1 MSNFNQYSWFNTKR
15 TELATLL
22 QESATVIKDL
32 SMPQFSGN
40 LKKLSQKV
48 HSDTFKIQLVGT
60 FKNGKSTFI
69 NALLGEDILPTRS
82 LPCTAVVSEV
92 KYGDTKKAI
101 LHFRN
106 PLPDKLIDCI
116 PDATLNH
123 MRKHGMK
130 NVPPMEIEYDRIDDY
145 VTIPI
150 DGDPEEISMMSPYMA
165 VELFYPSPLLKEGV
179 EIIDSPGLNE
189 ADERTRVTLEYLDKA
204 DAIIV
209 LLDATKLCSKDEIET
224 IESILLAKG
233 FNDMFFVVNRI
244 DLIPARERGD
254 VEKFAKAKL
263 NGYSK
268 NDIYYISALQAVDA
282 KIEGDDTKYINSG
295 MKAFEDRLTV
305 FLTKDKGRIKL
316 VQPARELNNI
326 LSTEALYKNIPR
338 QRKELSLDLQKLEEN
353 YKKAKPQ
360 LDDLKIKKSQL
371 SEKLHLR
378 IEQSGVYIRRA
389 LLSYFKE
396 LTNKVPAWVKEYQP
410 KEGVG
415 FASRSKIEKLSK
427 DISNY
432 VTDKIKKDSA
442 AWTTEVLRPLID
454 EKATEIFEYGEE
466 ELKKLYISIDEVNAM
481 LSGLSIYVQTAK
493 GWERALGVATLCL
506 GSASGAYM
514 MVNGF
519 HFKDIVKTIAIDF
532 GVGTTLLI
540 LGLTNPVIAIAAAAG
555 VVWNAVARGQSQA
568 VQGAKDAVTKQ
579 ICDAI
584 NSKSSIQ
591 AEDMAKNIMSELN
604 KFADNALSGID
615 TEISDIQSRVND
627 ILATKKKGKAHVESR
642 KKLIDACEEK
652 IQAICGKLDALVFE
666 LAGMN

>member
-555 VVWNAVARGQSQA
+555 VVWHAVARGQSQA

>member
-101 LHFRN
+101 LHFRD

-555 VVWNAVARGQSQA
+555 VVWHAVARGQSQA

>member
-1 MSNFNQYSWFNTKR
+1 MSNFNQYSWFKTKR

-69 NALLGEDILPTRS
+69 NALLGEDILPTRI

-92 KYGDTKKAI
+92 KYGDSKKAI

-116 PDATLNH
+116 PEATLNH

-130 NVPPMEIEYDRIDDY
+130 NVPPMEIEYDRIDEY

-189 ADERTRVTLEYLDKA
+189 ADERTRVTLDYLDKA

-224 IESILLAKG
+224 IENILLAKG

-316 VQPARELNNI
+316 VQPAKELNNI

-353 YKKAKPQ
+353 YNKAKPQ
-360 LDDLKIKKSQL
+360 LDELKIKKSQL

-415 FASRSKIEKLSK
+415 FASKPKIEKLSK
-427 DISNY
+427 DISKY
-432 VTDKIKKDSA
+432 VREKIKKDSA

-481 LSGLSIYVQTAK
+481 LSGLSIDVKTAK

-519 HFKDIVKTIAIDF
+519 HFKDIVKTIAIDL

-540 LGLTNPVIAIAAAAG
+540 LGLANPVIAIAAAAG
-555 VVWNAVARGQSQA
+555 VVWNAVSRGQSQA

-579 ICDAI
+579 ICDTL

-591 AEDMAKNIMSELN
+591 AEDMANNIMSELN

-627 ILATKKKGKAHVESR
+627 ILATKKKGEAHVESR
-642 KKLIDACEEK
+642 KKLIDACEGK

>member
-1 MSNFNQYSWFNTKR
+1 MSNFNQYSWFKTKR

-92 KYGDTKKAI
+92 KYGDTKKAV

-189 ADERTRVTLEYLDKA
+189 ADERTRVTLDYLDKA

-224 IESILLAKG
+224 IENILLAKG

-316 VQPARELNNI
+316 VQPAKELNNI

-353 YKKAKPQ
+353 YNKAKPQ
-360 LDDLKIKKSQL
+360 LDELKIKKSQL

-415 FASRSKIEKLSK
+415 FASKSKIEKLSK
-427 DISNY
+427 DISKY
-432 VTDKIKKDSA
+432 VTEKIKKDSA

-481 LSGLSIYVQTAK
+481 LSGLSIDVKTAK

-519 HFKDIVKTIAIDF
+519 HFKDIVKTIAIDL

-540 LGLTNPVIAIAAAAG
+540 LGLANPVIAIAAAAG
-555 VVWNAVARGQSQA
+555 VVWNAVSRGQSQA

-579 ICDAI
+579 ICDTL

-591 AEDMAKNIMSELN
+591 AEDMANNIMSELN

-627 ILATKKKGKAHVESR
+627 ILATKKKGEAHVESR
-642 KKLIDACEEK
+642 KKLIDACEGK

>member
-106 PLPDKLIDCI
+106 PLPDKLIDYI

-481 LSGLSIYVQTAK
+481 LSGLSIAVQTAK

-555 VVWNAVARGQSQA
+555 VVWIAVARGQSQA

>member
-555 VVWNAVARGQSQA
+555 VVWKAVEIGQSQA

>member
-189 ADERTRVTLEYLDKA
+189 ADERTRVTLDYLDKA

-209 LLDATKLCSKDEIET
+209 LLDAAKLCSKDEMET
-224 IESILLAKG
+224 IENILLAKG
-233 FNDMFFVVNRI
+233 FNDMFFVVNRM

-254 VEKFAKAKL
+254 IEKFAKAKL
-263 NGYSK
+263 N
-268 NDIYYISALQAVDA
+268 
-282 KIEGDDTKYINSG
+282 
-295 MKAFEDRLTV
+295 
-305 FLTKDKGRIKL
+305 
-316 VQPARELNNI
+316 
-326 LSTEALYKNIPR
+326 
-338 QRKELSLDLQKLEEN
+338 
-353 YKKAKPQ
+353 
-360 LDDLKIKKSQL
+360 
-371 SEKLHLR
+371 
-378 IEQSGVYIRRA
+378 
-389 LLSYFKE
+389 
-396 LTNKVPAWVKEYQP
+396 
-410 KEGVG
+410 
-415 FASRSKIEKLSK
+415 
-427 DISNY
+427 
-432 VTDKIKKDSA
+432 
-442 AWTTEVLRPLID
+442 
-454 EKATEIFEYGEE
+454 
-466 ELKKLYISIDEVNAM
+466 
-481 LSGLSIYVQTAK
+481 
-493 GWERALGVATLCL
+493 
-506 GSASGAYM
+506 
-514 MVNGF
+514 
-519 HFKDIVKTIAIDF
+519 
-532 GVGTTLLI
+532 
-540 LGLTNPVIAIAAAAG
+540 
-555 VVWNAVARGQSQA
+555 
-568 VQGAKDAVTKQ
+568 
-579 ICDAI
+579 
-584 NSKSSIQ
+584 
-591 AEDMAKNIMSELN
+591 
-604 KFADNALSGID
+604 
-615 TEISDIQSRVND
+615 
-627 ILATKKKGKAHVESR
+627 
-642 KKLIDACEEK
+642 
-652 IQAICGKLDALVFE
+652 
-666 LAGMN
+666 

>member
-1 MSNFNQYSWFNTKR
+1 MSNFNQYSWFKTKR

-22 QESATVIKDL
+22 QESSIVIKDL

-60 FKNGKSTFI
+60 FKNGKSKFI
-69 NALLGEDILPTRS
+69 NALLGEDILPTRN

-101 LHFRN
+101 LYFRN

-130 NVPPMEIEYDRIDDY
+130 NVPPMEIEYDRIEDY

-150 DGDPEEISMMSPYMA
+150 DGDPEEISMMSPYMS
-165 VELFYPSPLLKEGV
+165 VEIFYPSPLLKEGV

-189 ADERTRVTLEYLDKA
+189 ADERTRVTLDYLDKA

-224 IESILLAKG
+224 IENILLAKG
-233 FNDMFFVVNRI
+233 FNDMFFVVNKI
-244 DLIPARERGD
+244 DLIQTRERGD
-254 VEKFAKAKL
+254 VEKYAKVKL

-282 KIEGDDTKYINSG
+282 KIEGDDAKYINSG

-316 VQPARELNNI
+316 VQPAKELNNI
-326 LSTEALYKNIPR
+326 LSTEALYKSIPR

-353 YKKAKPQ
+353 YNKAKPQ
-360 LDDLKIKKSQL
+360 LDELKIKKSQL

-396 LTNKVPAWVKEYQP
+396 LTNKIPAWVKEYQP

-415 FASRSKIEKLSK
+415 FASKSKIEKLSK

-432 VTDKIKKDSA
+432 VTEKIKKDSA
-442 AWTTEVLRPLID
+442 AWTADVLRPLID

-466 ELKKLYISIDEVNAM
+466 ELNKLYISIDEVNAM
-481 LSGLSIYVQTAK
+481 LSGLSINVQTVK
-493 GWERALGVATLCL
+493 GWERALGVATLCF

-519 HFKDIVKTIAIDF
+519 HFKDIVKTIAIDL

-540 LGLTNPVIAIAAAAG
+540 LGLTNPVIAIVAAAG
-555 VVWNAVARGQSQA
+555 VVWNAVSRGQSQA
-568 VQGAKDAVTKQ
+568 VQGTKDAVTKQ
-579 ICDAI
+579 ICDAV

-591 AEDMAKNIMSELN
+591 AEDTANNIMSELG
-604 KFADNALSGID
+604 KIADDALSGID
-615 TEISDIQSRVND
+615 AEISDIQSRVDD
-627 ILATKKKGKAHVESR
+627 ILSTKKKGEAHVENR
-642 KKLIDACEEK
+642 KKLIDACEVK
-652 IQAICGKLDALVFE
+652 IQGICGKLDALVFE

>member
-481 LSGLSIYVQTAK
+481 LSGLSIAVQTAK

-540 LGLTNPVIAIAAAAG
+540 LGLTNPVIAIAAAG
-555 VVWNAVARGQSQA
+555 VVWHAVARGQSQA

>member
-1 MSNFNQYSWFNTKR
+1 MSNFNQYSWFKTKR

-22 QESATVIKDL
+22 QESSIVIKDL

-69 NALLGEDILPTRS
+69 NALLGEDILPTRN

-92 KYGDTKKAI
+92 KYGDNKKAI

-116 PDATLNH
+116 PEATLNH

-130 NVPPMEIEYDRIDDY
+130 NVPPMEIEYDRIDEY

-150 DGDPEEISMMSPYMA
+150 NGDPEEISMMSPYMA

-189 ADERTRVTLEYLDKA
+189 ADERTRVTLDYLDKA

-209 LLDATKLCSKDEIET
+209 LLDATKLCSKDEMET
-224 IESILLAKG
+224 IENILIAKG
-233 FNDMFFVVNRI
+233 FNDMFFVVNRM

-254 VEKFAKAKL
+254 IEKFAKAKL
-263 NGYSK
+263 NGFSK

-282 KIEGDDTKYINSG
+282 KIEGDDAKYINSG

-316 VQPARELNNI
+316 VQPAKELNNI
-326 LSTEALYKNIPR
+326 LSTEALYKSIPR

-353 YKKAKPQ
+353 YNKAKPQ
-360 LDDLKIKKSQL
+360 LDELKIKKSQL

-396 LTNKVPAWVKEYQP
+396 LTNKIPAWVKEYQP
-410 KEGVG
+410 QEGVG
-415 FASRSKIEKLSK
+415 FASKSKIEKLSK

-432 VTDKIKKDSA
+432 VTEKIKKDSA
-442 AWTTEVLRPLID
+442 AWMTDVLRPLID

-481 LSGLSIYVQTAK
+481 LSGLSINVQTVK
-493 GWERALGVATLCL
+493 GWERALGVVTLCF

-519 HFKDIVKTIAIDF
+519 HFKDIVKTIAIDL
-532 GVGTTLLI
+532 GVGSTLVI
-540 LGLTNPVIAIAAAAG
+540 LGLTNPVIAITAAVV
-555 VVWNAVARGQSQA
+555 VVWDAVSRGQLQA
-568 VQGAKDAVTKQ
+568 VQGTKDAVTKQ
-579 ICDAI
+579 ICNAV
-584 NSKSSIQ
+584 NSKSAIQ
-591 AEDMAKNIMSELN
+591 AEDMANNIMSELS
-604 KFADNALSGID
+604 KLADDALSGID
-615 TEISDIQSRVND
+615 DEISDIQSRVDD
-627 ILATKKKGKAHVESR
+627 ILSTKKKGEAHVENR
-642 KKLIDACEEK
+642 KKQIDACEVK
-652 IQAICGKLDALVFE
+652 IQEICGKLDALVFE

>member
-481 LSGLSIYVQTAK
+481 LSGLSIAVQTAK

-555 VVWNAVARGQSQA
+555 VVWIAVARGQSQA

>member
-555 VVWNAVARGQSQA
+555 VVWKAVAIGQSQA

>member
-1 MSNFNQYSWFNTKR
+1 MSNFNQYSWFKTKR

-22 QESATVIKDL
+22 QESATVINDL
-32 SMPQFSGN
+32 SMPQFSGH

-189 ADERTRVTLEYLDKA
+189 ADERTRVTLDYLDKA

-224 IESILLAKG
+224 IENILLAKG

-244 DLIPARERGD
+244 DLIQARERGD

-316 VQPARELNNI
+316 VQPAKELNNI

-353 YKKAKPQ
+353 YNKAKPQ
-360 LDDLKIKKSQL
+360 LDELKIKKSQL

-415 FASRSKIEKLSK
+415 FASKSKIEKLSK
-427 DISNY
+427 DISKY
-432 VTDKIKKDSA
+432 VTEKIKKDSA

-481 LSGLSIYVQTAK
+481 LSGLSIDVKTAK

-519 HFKDIVKTIAIDF
+519 HFKDIVKTIAIDL

-540 LGLTNPVIAIAAAAG
+540 LGLANPVIAIAAAAG
-555 VVWNAVARGQSQA
+555 VVWNAVSRGQSQA

-579 ICDAI
+579 ICDAL

-591 AEDMAKNIMSELN
+591 AEDMANNIMSELN
-604 KFADNALSGID
+604 KFADNALFGID
-615 TEISDIQSRVND
+615 TEISAIQSRVND
-627 ILATKKKGKAHVESR
+627 ILATKKKGEAHVESR
-642 KKLIDACEEK
+642 KKLIDACEGK

>member
-481 LSGLSIYVQTAK
+481 LSGLSIAVQTAK

>member
-1 MSNFNQYSWFNTKR
+1 MSNFNQYSWFKTKR

-69 NALLGEDILPTRS
+69 NALLGEDILPTRI

-92 KYGDTKKAI
+92 KYGDSKKAI

-116 PDATLNH
+116 PEATLNH

-130 NVPPMEIEYDRIDDY
+130 NVPPMEIEYDRIDEY

-150 DGDPEEISMMSPYMA
+150 DGDPEEISMMSPYMS
-165 VELFYPSPLLKEGV
+165 VELFYPSTLLKEGV

-189 ADERTRVTLEYLDKA
+189 ADERTRVTLDYLDKA

-209 LLDATKLCSKDEIET
+209 LLDATKLCSKDEMET
-224 IESILLAKG
+224 IENILIAKG
-233 FNDMFFVVNRI
+233 FNDMFFVVNFMDR
-244 DLIPARERGD
+244 IPARERGD

-282 KIEGDDTKYINSG
+282 KIEGDDAKYINSG

-316 VQPARELNNI
+316 VQPAKELNNI
-326 LSTEALYKNIPR
+326 LSTEALYKSIPR

-353 YKKAKPQ
+353 YNKAKPQ
-360 LDDLKIKKSQL
+360 LDELKIKKSQL

-378 IEQSGVYIRRA
+378 IEQSGVHIRRA

-396 LTNKVPAWVKEYQP
+396 LTNKIPAWVKEYQP

-415 FASRSKIEKLSK
+415 FASKAKIEKLSR
-427 DISNY
+427 DISAY
-432 VTDKIKKDSA
+432 VLDKVKKDSA
-442 AWTTEVLRPLID
+442 AWTTDVLRPMID

-466 ELKKLYISIDEVNAM
+466 ELNKLYISIDEVNAM
-481 LSGLSIYVQTAK
+481 LSGLSINVQTAK
-493 GWERALGVATLCL
+493 GWERALGVATLCF

-519 HFKDIVKTIAIDF
+519 HFKDIVKTIAIDL

-540 LGLTNPVIAIAAAAG
+540 LGLANPVIAIIAAAG
-555 VVWNAVARGQSQA
+555 VVWNAVSRGQSQA
-568 VQGAKDAVTKQ
+568 VQGAKDAVTRQ

-584 NSKSSIQ
+584 NSKASIQ
-591 AEDMAKNIMSELN
+591 AEDMANNIMNELN
-604 KFADNALSGID
+604 KVADNALSGID
-615 TEISDIQSRVND
+615 TEISDIQSRVDD
-627 ILATKKKGKAHVESR
+627 ILSTKKKGEAHVESK
-642 KKLIDACEEK
+642 KKLIDACEVK
-652 IQAICGKLDALVFE
+652 IQEICGKLDALVFE

>member
-481 LSGLSIYVQTAK
+481 LSGLSIAVQTAK

-555 VVWNAVARGQSQA
+555 VVWHAVARGQSQA

>member
-481 LSGLSIYVQTAK
+481 LSGLSIDVQTAK

-555 VVWNAVARGQSQA
+555 VVWKAVAIGQSQA